1 MKSSDR
7 RKEEKKKKKRKIQPD
22 QEGVERIKV
31 KWKQKKAEE
40 KIEEN
45 KVLYMA
51 DGEGK
56 NGRPH
61 IKWRRKLTTNTAGE
75 GGETVDNMKEA
86 ETGIETQKQNC

>member
-1 MKSSDR
+1 MGEDGRPWIKWTSKNTGKGS
-7 RKEEKKKKKRKIQPD
+7 KEKT
-22 QEGVERIKV
+22 
-31 KWKQKKAEE
+31 KKAEE

>member
-1 MKSSDR
+1 MGEGR
-7 RKEEKKKKKRKIQPD
+7 TLAEEVRGEEKT
-22 QEGVERIKV
+22 
-31 KWKQKKAEE
+31 KKAEE

-61 IKWRRKLTTNTAGE
+61 IKWRRKLTKNTAGE
-75 GGETVDNMKEA
+75 GGETVKKIKKA
-86 ETGIETQKQNC
+86 ETGVEEKTEQKTLETQKQSC